1 MNDQNK
7 IQNLNLL
14 ISRGFAFSIDNLIVF
29 IIVFAI
35 YHRITSTVVS
45 IPLLVFIC
53 VMVYEFYFLLFE
65 IFFRR
70 TPGKFLLGL
79 KVVFQSNE
87 LSNENYYSRI
97 FKSFYEILIR
107 NLTRVLIFTPPL
119 FFWNELLII
128 IFTKGRTIREQITS
142 TSVEFSKKSFIQSFE
157 KDFVINQESFRG

>member
-7 IQNLNLL
+7 IQNLSLL
-14 ISRGFAFSIDNLIVF
+14 ISRGFAFSIDNLIAF
-29 IIVFAI
+29 IIVLVI
-35 YHRITSTVVS
+35 YHRITSTIVS

-53 VMVYEFYFLLFE
+53 VMIYEFYFLLFE

-70 TPGKFLLGL
+70 TPGKFFLGL

-87 LSNENYYSRI
+87 LSNENYFSRI

-128 IFTKGRTIREQITS
+128 IFTKGRTIRELITS
-142 TSVEFSKKSFIQSFE
+142 TSVEFSKKSIIQSFE

>member
-7 IQNLNLL
+7 IQNLSLL
-14 ISRGFAFSIDNLIVF
+14 ISRGFAFSIDNLIAF
-29 IIVFAI
+29 IVVLAI

-53 VMVYEFYFLLFE
+53 VMIYEFYFLLFE

-87 LSNENYYSRI
+87 LSNENYFSRI

-128 IFTKGRTIREQITS
+128 IFTKGRTIRELITS